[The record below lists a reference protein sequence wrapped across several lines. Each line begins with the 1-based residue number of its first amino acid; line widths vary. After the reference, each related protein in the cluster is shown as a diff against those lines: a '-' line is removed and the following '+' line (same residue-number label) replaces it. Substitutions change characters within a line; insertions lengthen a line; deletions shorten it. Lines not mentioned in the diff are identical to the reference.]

1 MPFSSIL
8 GQSRKGDTKA
18 IIRKPSYAS
27 STKSGASKASQW
39 SETSTLAPSNDI
51 PTAPAPRHPSL
62 PWESYDTLPATHP
75 VFKYPAEYR
84 EKLYA
89 KGVGEF
95 DQDTWLSVSAW
106 LTEADP
112 VLKAEFDLSTRGK
125 TYGEPR
131 DLKKALTGPLNLYMR
146 QRWALVDPS
155 GSST

>member
-8 GQSRKGDTKA
+8 GQSRKADAKA

-27 STKSGASKASQW
+27 STKSSASKASQW
-39 SETSTLAPSNDI
+39 SETSTLAPTSDL

-62 PWESYDTLPATHP
+62 PWESYEALPATHP

-95 DQDTWLSVSAW
+95 ALETSSD

-131 DLKKALTGPLNLYMR
+131 DLEKALTGPLNLYMR

-155 GSST
+155 GSSA

>member
-8 GQSRKGDTKA
+8 RQSRKADTKA
-18 IIRKPSYAS
+18 ITRKPSYAS
-27 STKSGASKASQW
+27 STKSSASKASQW
-39 SETSTLAPSNDI
+39 SETSTLAPTNDL

-62 PWESYDTLPATHP
+62 PWESYDALPATHP

-89 KGVGEF
+89 KGV
-95 DQDTWLSVSAW
+95 
-106 LTEADP
+106 DP

-131 DLKKALTGPLNLYMR
+131 DLRKALTGPLNLYMR

-155 GSST
+155 GSSA